1 MSCCTALTSSMVWMS
16 LRLAVLWSIRSWN
29 LCKVCSTHSKKRRE
43 SQSEPLQESEV
54 MSLGSLNMCDSIQWT
69 DSIDEQPGWWAFFS
83 RSVWQGT
90 RYSVIFWFKDS
101 MASVKNDTTPWYDKM
116 AQSSSA
122 AWINFGRWWVRS
134 EAVGIDNSTICT
146 R

>member
-1 MSCCTALTSSMVWMS
+1 MT
-16 LRLAVLWSIRSWN
+16 N
-29 LCKVCSTHSKKRRE
+29 LVD
-43 SQSEPLQESEV
+43 
-54 MSLGSLNMCDSIQWT
+54 G
-69 DSIDEQPGWWAFFS
+69 
-83 RSVWQGT
+83 QGT

-122 AWINFGRWWVRS
+122 AWINFG
-134 EAVGIDNSTICT
+134 AVDIDNSSICT